1 MDVEAEGPP
10 VPAAD
15 PAAELV
21 AVYDAVNTGDLGQAR
36 QAWARVY
43 PLIDA
48 IMAQPFIPAVKA
60 ALTAVGFPVGTPREP
75 VAELTGAAAAR
86 IAELASGLRPVPAS

>member
-1 MDVEAEGPP
+1 M
-10 VPAAD
+10 
-15 PAAELV
+15 
-21 AVYDAVNTGDLGQAR
+21 AVYDAVNTGDLEQAR

-60 ALTAVGFPVGTPREP
+60 ALTAVGFPVGPPREP
-75 VAELTGAAAAR
+75 VAALAPAAAAR
-86 IAELASGLRPVPAS
+86 ITELASALRPVPAS